1 MGNFSKW
8 QKDNSGSGG
17 LRVVLL
23 VERNKDNKHIDG
35 FEERRRAYT
44 TTKTN
49 EELKDDFDEFRTIAK
64 PGVVSRMYVSINRR
78 DNAKTQK
85 ALQHFLLDMDI
96 EVQTLP
102 AKVAAIAAK
111 QENKLSADNYRFFDL
126 DTQDPVE
133 VEQFVNDMN
142 DAYRKTMAKNPK
154 ASYDEIELLDYKL
167 HPTRSGYAVI
177 VDKRFDTRELFE
189 KHPDVALKVDDML
202 LIYWA

>member
-8 QKDNSGSGG
+8 QKDNSGSGD

-23 VERNKDNKHIDG
+23 VERNKDNKHIDS

-49 EELKDDFDEFRTIAK
+49 EELKDDFDEFRTTAK

-85 ALQHFLLDMDI
+85 ALQHLLLDMDI

-142 DAYRKTMAKNPK
+142 EAYRKTMAKNPK
-154 ASYDEIELLDYKL
+154 VSYDEIEPLNYKL

-189 KHPDVALKVDDML
+189 KRPDVALKVDDML